1 MNIQLFAPSRRV
13 QTPVSLLLL
22 AFCLT
27 NSQAAFADD
36 RAAVPKPFDGR
47 KTDIEAP
54 LKMLIKSGSSGAPSG
69 SYARRDDVSRRPAI
83 PVDRFRDMRKT
94 ITEQDMKIILRSD
107 SSGSLAVPV
116 PTPVSMKSSS
126 APRSTTLSAVPTI
139 ENRNM
144 SLTGLVSW
152 CRDRKEAQS
161 RSSKSGKPV
170 FLFHMMG
177 RLDDRF
183 C

>member
-1 MNIQLFAPSRRV
+1 MNIQLFAPSGRV
-13 QTPVSLLLL
+13 QSPVTLLLL
-22 AFCLT
+22 TFCLT
-27 NSQAAFADD
+27 NSQSAFAED
-36 RAAVPKPFDGR
+36 RAAGTKPFDGR
-47 KTDIEAP
+47 KMVIEAP
-54 LKMLIKSGSSGAPSG
+54 LKMLIKSGSSDTPSG
-69 SYARRDDVSRRPAI
+69 IYARRVDVSRRPAI

-94 ITEQDMKIILRSD
+94 ITEQDMKSILRSD

-116 PTPVSMKSSS
+116 PTPVPMQSSS
-126 APRSTTLSAVPTI
+126 VPRSATLSAVPTI
-139 ENRNM
+139 ENPNM

-152 CRDRKEAQS
+152 CRDMKEAQS